1 MQPKTLRQKFLD
13 EHLIFIKQRTFK
25 SDGHSLRMVFEG
37 YHYELLCFE
46 LNKNKWWAIY
56 ERINVSDAE
65 QEQESS
71 TGLEYGED
79 GTVKNATTSLTTC

>member
-13 EHLIFIKQRTFK
+13 EHLMFIKQRTFK
-25 SDGHSLRMVFEG
+25 SDGHSIRMMYEG

-46 LNKNKWWAIY
+46 LDKNKWWAIY
-56 ERINVSDAE
+56 ERINVSDAG

-71 TGLEYGED
+71 IGLESGED
-79 GTVKNATTSLTTC
+79 GTVRNVMMDTITL